1 MTLRN
6 AGLKKAF
13 LAGAAIA
20 ANRLIKFGTDDRTM
34 IPAAAAGDSIVG
46 ASDEVGCASGERF
59 DAVLTD
65 IATVD
70 FGGTITRG
78 ALITSDSVGRAITAT
93 AAAGTNIRI
102 CGIALA
108 SGVVGDKGP
117 VLLIPGS
124 FQG

>member
-1 MTLRN
+1 MSLRN

-46 ASDEVGCASGERF
+46 VSDEVGCASGERF
-59 DAVLTD
+59 DAVLTG

-78 ALITSDSVGRAITAT
+78 TLITSDSVGRAITAT
-93 AAAGTNIRI
+93 ATAGTNIRT

-108 SGVVGDKGP
+108 SGVLGDKGP